1 MKAHVLRGPAAS
13 IHGLDRHDLPGYI
26 RWRHSGRDKPVS
38 NAEIDTMR
46 ESMMA
51 ANPERHFEGFSRKT
65 FTFLR
70 DLGRN
75 NDKTWFDS
83 HRSLYEEHILEPL
96 RNLVTDVTD
105 SMLGI
110 DMSFEVAP
118 AVGKTISRIYRDTRF
133 SANKSPF
140 RDCMWI
146 VFKRSG
152 KDWSRYIP
160 GYFLEIT
167 SKSYRYGLGFYDA
180 APNLM
185 ARFRQRIDEDPQ
197 SFLKAVEWFADQDV
211 FVLEG
216 ERYKRPIGQDKPEPL
231 RTWYGYRSFYLTC
244 NRTID
249 EAILSPAFAKQLA
262 THFGLAAPLYRYI
275 FRIASQVLGE
285 RR

>member
-1 MKAHVLRGPAAS
+1 MRKS
-13 IHGLDRHDLPGYI
+13 
-26 RWRHSGRDKPVS
+26 
-38 NAEIDTMR
+38 TM
-46 ESMMA
+46 A
-51 ANPERHFEGFSRKT
+51 VNPERHFEGFSRKT

-75 NDKTWFDS
+75 NDKTWFNS
-83 HRSLYEEHILEPL
+83 HRSVYEEHVLEPL
-96 RNLVTDVTD
+96 RNLVTDVAD

-110 DMSFEVAP
+110 DLSFEVAP

-167 SKSYRYGLGFYDA
+167 PKSYRYGLGFYDA
-180 APNLM
+180 APDLM
-185 ARFRQRIDEDPQ
+185 ARFRQRIDEDPK
-197 SFLKAVEWFADQDV
+197 SFLKAIEWFADQDV
-211 FVLEG
+211 FILEG
-216 ERYKRPIGQDKPEPL
+216 ERYKRPIGQDKPEPI

-249 EAILSPAFAKQLA
+249 EAILSPEFAGRLA